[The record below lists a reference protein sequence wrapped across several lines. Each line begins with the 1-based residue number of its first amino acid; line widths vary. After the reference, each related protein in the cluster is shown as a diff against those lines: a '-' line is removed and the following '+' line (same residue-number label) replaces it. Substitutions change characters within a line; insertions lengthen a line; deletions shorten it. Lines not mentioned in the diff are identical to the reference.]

1 MKYIV
6 ISLIV
11 IFIIGLISL
20 LMFEEKMSFVDTWIL
35 YALFY
40 LVLKQ
45 MEKK

>member
-11 IFIIGLISL
+11 IFIIGLISF
-20 LMFEEKMSFVDTWIL
+20 LMFGEKISFVDIWIL

-45 MEKK
+45 VEEK